1 MEEISSNE
9 TAIVA
14 ALAGALV
21 GSVVGAMGTV
31 LVAGYERR
39 RRGYERAL
47 AALGKLTVPPH
58 APPGE
63 RVEYGIADV
72 YATLY
77 LFLPRRLVNKATKF
91 GEEAKTFAGL
101 EPDEREARKV
111 AFVEQ
116 MAAGLWRRCGSPLRW
131 LSRAPKYNA
140 WEWWVTG
147 ARKKQ

>member
-1 MEEISSNE
+1 MEEISSNGI
-9 TAIVA
+9 AIVA

-21 GSVVGAMGTV
+21 GSVVGAMGAI

-63 RVEYGIADV
+63 RVEYGIADL
-72 YATLY
+72 YPTLY
-77 LFLPRRLVNKATKF
+77 LFLPRRLLNKVTKF
-91 GEEAKTFAGL
+91 GEEANTLADLKT
-101 EPDEREARKV
+101 DEREAKKV

-116 MAAGLWRRCGSPLRW
+116 IAAKLWCRCGSPLRW
-131 LSRAPKYNA
+131 VLPAPKYNA

-147 ARKKQ
+147 ARGR